1 MDTVRIE
8 YMLLGLSGQ
17 VVQDWT
23 IVQGSVENN
32 SQVYVP
38 RALNVQRSQSQGHN
52 TRAARVR
59 VVSEQTDRIV
69 DIFP

>member
-8 YMLLGLSGQ
+8 YMLVGLSGQ

-32 SQVYVP
+32 TQVYVP
-38 RALNVQRSQSQGHN
+38 RAMNVKASQSQGHN
-52 TRAARVR
+52 IRSARVR
-59 VVSEQTDRIV
+59 VVSEQTNQMV
-69 DIFP
+69 DIFT